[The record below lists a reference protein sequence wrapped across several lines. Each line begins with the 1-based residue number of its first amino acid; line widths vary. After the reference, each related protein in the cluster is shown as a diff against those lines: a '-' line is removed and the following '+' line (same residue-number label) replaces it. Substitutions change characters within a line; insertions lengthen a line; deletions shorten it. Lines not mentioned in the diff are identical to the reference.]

1 MGGLGGLEIE
11 NMHMRMKEE
20 ESGSAEGSE
29 DWESNHD
36 GS

>member
-1 MGGLGGLEIE
+1 MVERE

-20 ESGSAEGSE
+20 ESDSAERSE